1 MPRQLKSGAQQFYI
15 TGYVR
20 NSGTY
25 VLDPGMTF
33 AQAIAVAGGLNERGS
48 DRRITVTRVVNGRT
62 VEVKVDLDDTVQP
75 NDTIKI
81 PIRFF

>member
-1 MPRQLKSGAQQFYI
+1 M
-15 TGYVR
+15 VR

-25 VLDPGMTF
+25 VLEPGMTF
-33 AQAIAVAGGLNERGS
+33 AQAIAVAGGLNDRGS

-62 VEVKVDLDDTVQP
+62 TEVKVDLDGKVQA

-81 PIRFF
+81 PTRFF